1 MKFSA
6 QKTAFVFP
14 GQGSQKVGMGKY
26 LAETYPEAKQVFE
39 EVDDAI
45 GKNLSQIIF
54 EGPEEDLNM
63 TENTQ
68 PAIMATSMAVWK
80 VLEKQGPIEA
90 QALLVAGHSLGEYAA
105 LCAAGAF
112 SITDAALLLD
122 IRGRAM
128 QQAVPFGEG
137 LMAAIIG
144 PDFADV
150 KAAADEAGCEVAN
163 DNSPG
168 QVVIS
173 GKKEAVLKAMEIA
186 KEKGAK
192 KAVELAVSAP
202 FHCSLMQPAAE
213 VMQEALE
220 KITILEPK
228 IPVICNVTAEATQ
241 DVEVIRQ
248 NLVSQVCG
256 TVRWRESV
264 KKMEKL
270 GVQSQIEI
278 GNGKVLSG
286 LVKRISGDIKP
297 VTIGAPNEIN
307 DYIGA

>member
-54 EGPEEDLNM
+54 EGPEEELNM

-220 KITILEPK
+220 KIIILEPK

-256 TVRWRESV
+256 TVKWRESV

-286 LVKRISGDIKP
+286 LVKRISPDIKP

>member
-1 MKFSA
+1 MNNIKN
-6 QKTAFVFP
+6 TAFVFP
-14 GQGSQKVGMGKY
+14 GQGSQTVGMGKY

-39 EVDDAI
+39 LVDESI
-45 GKNLSQIIF
+45 GKNLSKIIF
-54 EGPEEDLNM
+54 EGPTEELNL

-80 VLEKQGPIEA
+80 ILQKDADIHGQC
-90 QALLVAGHSLGEYAA
+90 LLVAGHSLGEYSA
-105 LCAAGAF
+105 LCAAGAL
-112 SITDAALLLD
+112 SIPDAAKLLD

-128 QQAVPFGEG
+128 QQAVQPGDG

-144 PDFADV
+144 PTFDEV
-150 KAAADEAGCEVAN
+150 NEIVDEAGCEIAN

-173 GKKEAVLKAMEIA
+173 GKKEAVEKAIEIA
-186 KEKGAK
+186 KAKGAK
-192 KAVELAVSAP
+192 RAIELAVSAP
-202 FHCSLMQPAAE
+202 FHCSLMQPAAKI
-213 VMQEALE
+213 MLEALE
-220 KITILEPK
+220 SVKIREPK
-228 IPVICNVTAEATQ
+228 VPIICNVTATQ
-241 DVEVIRQ
+241 TLDVQEIRQ

-270 GVQSQIEI
+270 GIKTQVEI

-286 LVKRISGDIKP
+286 LAKRISADMN
-297 VTIGAPNEIN
+297 TINIAVPHEIEK
-307 DYIGA
+307 YING